1 MPSAVPHQLHRVAL
15 QQQAGVRFDDVDF
28 RRHNRTRFVGLE
40 NDIANCYANS
50 LLQVGTH
57 ISLCEAEVHH
67 VCCYCLE
74 LGSSMLMQAQIFA

>member
-1 MPSAVPHQLHRVAL
+1 MLPSIVPQQLQRVAL

-50 LLQVGTH
+50 LLQVGTRGGLAC
-57 ISLCEAEVHH
+57 SEFVDWL
-67 VCCYCLE
+67 
-74 LGSSMLMQAQIFA
+74 